1 MLKYLHE
8 AMFFNHHVV
17 LVNANSDDVIFFS
30 DDMGLVNVDLNNFSL
45 DYDNFDIAYPETII
59 PVRLMASCN
68 RYKQQKVRKKK
79 KERIIPVTWH
89 PTIWLGWFMSKDKK
103 EIQPFFDR

>member
-1 MLKYLHE
+1 MLKDLHE
-8 AMFFNHHVV
+8 VMIFSHHVV
-17 LVNANSDDVIFFS
+17 LVHANSDDVTFFS

-45 DYDNFDIAYPETII
+45 DDDNFDIVYPETII

-68 RYKQQKVRKKK
+68 RHKQHKACKKKKK

-89 PTIWLGWFMSKDKK
+89 PTGWLGWCLSKDKK
-103 EIQPFFDR
+103 INTTIF

>member
-1 MLKYLHE
+1 
-8 AMFFNHHVV
+8 MFFNHHVV

-79 KERIIPVTWH
+79 KGKNNTRNMASNNMVGLVH
-89 PTIWLGWFMSKDKK
+89 VK
-103 EIQPFFDR
+103 R